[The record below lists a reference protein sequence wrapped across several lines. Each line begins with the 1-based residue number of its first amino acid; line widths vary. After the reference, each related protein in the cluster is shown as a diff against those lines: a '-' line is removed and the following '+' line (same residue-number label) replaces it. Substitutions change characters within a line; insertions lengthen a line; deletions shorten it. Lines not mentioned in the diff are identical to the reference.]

1 MTNLSI
7 ITIRKTSFLS
17 IDRTVAEVVTVA
29 SSVKL
34 VETLEEDIEDSIEI
48 VTSRV
53 DSLLVHVK
61 RSATYVKRKGVG
73 LIDIFKIRGI
83 ELTTNL
89 RKCRSILQ
97 SLYTTIF

>member
-17 IDRTVAEVVTVA
+17 IDRTVAEVITVA

-34 VETLEEDIEDSIEI
+34 IETLEEDIEDSIEI
-48 VTSRV
+48 TTGRV
-53 DSLLVHVK
+53 DSLLAHAK
-61 RSATYVKRKGVG
+61 RSATYVKKKGIG
-73 LIDIFKIRGI
+73 LIDTLRIRGI
-83 ELTTNL
+83 ELTTNS

-97 SLYTTIF
+97 PLYTTIF

>member
-17 IDRTVAEVVTVA
+17 IDHIIAEVVTVA

-34 VETLEEDIEDSIEI
+34 IETLKEDIKDSIKI
-48 VTSRV
+48 ITGRV
-53 DSLLVHVK
+53 DSLLAHVK
-61 RSATYVKRKGVG
+61 RSATYVKKKSVS
-73 LIDIFKIRGI
+73 LIDTLKIKGI
-83 ELTTNL
+83 EFTTNL

-97 SLYTTIF
+97 PPYTIIF

>member
-17 IDRTVAEVVTVA
+17 IDRIVAEVVTVA

-48 VTSRV
+48 VTGRV

-61 RSATYVKRKGVG
+61 RNATYVKKKGIG
-73 LIDIFKIRGI
+73 LIDTLRMRGI
-83 ELTTNL
+83 ELTTNS

-97 SLYTTIF
+97 PPYTTIF